1 MVVAVALVSILA
13 FACADPSPH
22 TSKHICTAR
31 VQQTLRAAAPHV
43 SQSKNQSLTKPYTQF
58 RSCVTHQ
65 CELVGLCEP
74 PVATGCEFTELYHAS
89 VVAAVVKQQGALR
102 CGRFDHTPRI
112 ISALGL
118 PLCSIT
124 ACPKPLA
131 PEPAAAAA
139 LCHFT
144 HAPSPAVHF
153 HHHACK
159 TVKSLHDVHHVLT
172 SDKHMTTRH

>member
-1 MVVAVALVSILA
+1 MVVAVALVTILA

-43 SQSKNQSLTKPYTQF
+43 SQSKNQSLTKPNTQF
-58 RSCVTHQ
+58 RSCVRT
-65 CELVGLCEP
+65 CRPLRAP
-74 PVATGCEFTELYHAS
+74 CEFTELYHAS

-102 CGRFDHTPRI
+102 CGRFDRTPRI
-112 ISALGL
+112 ISALRL

-139 LCHFT
+139 LHVSLPVT
-144 HAPSPAVHF
+144 SLMHPPHF

-159 TVKSLHDVHHVLT
+159 SVKSLHDVHHVLT